1 MSNTNQLTKE
11 KQMEN
16 KKAAQVIRLLFQ
28 AEDIIEESDFTSL
41 LVEQDNGF
49 RERAIKY
56 IKNAAE
62 EIDKMRAEEDK

>member
-1 MSNTNQLTKE
+1 MSNINQLTKE

-62 EIDKMRAEEDK
+62 EIDKMRAEETK